1 MLRVPDVHQMAT
13 FTPVREE
20 KTERKGERENRGRTD
35 LEGEIVTETET

>member
-20 KTERKGERENRGRTD
+20 KTERKGERERT
-35 LEGEIVTETET
+35 EGDRFRR